1 MQWNIAAECV
11 SLVFIS
17 ILLVY
22 SREYNL
28 IPSLKN
34 KMFRLFLN
42 FVFFELLISIISIIS
57 IQNYRV
63 VPGILNQAIQMVY
76 FLVSPLMAVLFVFYI
91 ISVVWE
97 DDPKIPAYLS
107 ITAIPYALYV
117 MLVLTNPLTGLL
129 YGIGEPDGFTY
140 GKGFFLTYLFPALY
154 MLAIFFIILI
164 KRRKT
169 ERILQLILLSFPII
183 SLIMLGIQLLFP
195 GIILSGSAATS
206 ALLIVYL
213 YLQNKQIVID
223 DLTGFQNRKAFL
235 KVLEINVKR
244 KWEMD
249 IILISLDG
257 FKMVNDKFGQ
267 LNGDNF
273 LKTVSQYLK
282 KVVPIKSVYRFS
294 GDEFIIILDK
304 DIHIQAVDVVKAIRK
319 RFDDHWDCGILQ
331 CMLSVSIAV
340 VRFPDNADTV
350 ETIITLLEYCIV
362 LSKKNGN
369 GKTIYPDAET
379 VGKMIRKK
387 QIIDLMK
394 RGLTQDIFEVHYQ
407 PIYSMKEKRF
417 TTAEALLRL
426 SDSELGAISP
436 AEFIPFAEEAGLI
449 VDIGFLVLDKVC
461 RFIRELDDKGV
472 EIETISVNISTIQL
486 DSEGFVNN
494 LLEIINRNRVSPYK
508 LSLEITER
516 IFVENFKYMSAMIR
530 KINEYGI
537 QFYLDDFGTGYS
549 NIINVV
555 KLPLKF
561 IKIDK
566 SILYESV
573 ANKKSFSLLDGLS
586 RTFSE
591 IGMKVVVEGVET
603 LEHSMLAEQ
612 INADYI
618 QGFLFARPM
627 PAAEAI
633 HYLGRSL
640 SL

>member
-1 MQWNIAAECV
+1 
-11 SLVFIS
+11 
-17 ILLVY
+17 VY

-42 FVFFELLISIISIIS
+42 FLFFELLISIISIIS

-63 VPGILNQAIQMVY
+63 VPGIANQAIQMVY

-97 DDPKIPAYLS
+97 DDPKIPACFM
-107 ITAIPYALYV
+107 ITAMPYALYAV
-117 MLVLTNPLTGLL
+117 LVLTNPLTGLL
-129 YGIGEPDGFTY
+129 YGIGEPNGFTY

-154 MLAIFFIILI
+154 MLAILLIILI
-164 KRRKT
+164 KRRKI
-169 ERILQLILLSFPII
+169 ERLLQLILLSFPII
-183 SLIMLGIQLLFP
+183 SLIMLGIQLFFP
-195 GIILSGSAATS
+195 TIILSGSAATS

-223 DLTGFQNRKAFL
+223 DLTGFQNRKAFS
-235 KVLEINVKR
+235 KVLDIYVRR

-257 FKMVNDKFGQ
+257 FKVVNDRFGQ

-273 LKTVSQYLK
+273 LKAVSQYLM
-282 KVVPIKSVYRFS
+282 KVVPIKSIYRFS

-304 DIHIQAVDVVKAIRK
+304 SIHIPAADVVKTIRK
-319 RFDDHWDCGILQ
+319 RFDDHWDYGTLQ
-331 CMLSVSIAV
+331 SMLSVSIAV
-340 VRFPDNADTV
+340 VRFPDHADTV
-350 ETIITLLEYCIV
+350 EDIIKLLEYSIA
-362 LSKKNGN
+362 LSKKSGY
-369 GKTIYPDAET
+369 GKTIFSDAGI
-379 VGKMIRKK
+379 VSKMRRKS

-394 RGLTQDIFEVHYQ
+394 RGLTQDIFEVYYQ

-486 DSEGFVNN
+486 NYEGFLDN
-494 LLEIINRNRVSPYK
+494 LHEIINRNRVSPNK
-508 LSLEITER
+508 LSMEITER
-516 IFVENFKYMSAMIR
+516 IFIENFKYMSTMIR

-555 KLPLKF
+555 KLPLEF

-573 ANKKSFSLLDGLS
+573 GNKKSFSLLDGLTK
-586 RTFSE
+586 TFSE
-591 IGMKVVVEGVET
+591 IGIKVVVEGVET
-603 LEHSMLAEQ
+603 LEHSKLAEQ

-633 HYLGRSL
+633 HYLGRSP
-640 SL
+640 SQ